1 MNRNHEL
8 WTPEIRQE
16 GGHMIMQNIKKESKI
31 KYVNVDSRFQNEY
44 NLNKLAHFT
53 YELPQKITDVKSIA
67 VRTVEIPMTF
77 FYFSQNRGN
86 TFFKANNTSV
96 QISDGNYTVNSLKDT
111 IQNTLQSDY
120 GNTDINFDINSTNHI
135 VINNPIGSSSD
146 YTISW
151 DVDASGGF
159 QKNNLKASLGWCLG
173 FRQPSYTIPI
183 GTNIISEG
191 VVDIYNIRY
200 LFLVVD
206 EFRSSNPNSFL
217 SPQSSSLLSK
227 NILAR
232 ITLNPAF
239 FPYGSI
245 LTANTFNGYLL
256 SDQRVYSGK
265 TDIQKLKI
273 QLVDE
278 WGIPVDLNQVDF
290 SFCLEIEF
298 E

>member
-1 MNRNHEL
+1 MNRNHDL
-8 WTPEIRQE
+8 WIPEIRQE
-16 GGHMIMQNIKKESKI
+16 GAHMIMQNIKKESKI

-44 NLNKLAHFT
+44 NQNKLANFT

-96 QISDGNYTVNSLKDT
+96 QISDGNNTVISLRDK
-111 IQNTLQSDY
+111 ILNTLQNDY
-120 GNTDINFDINSTNHI
+120 GNYDITFDINSTNNI
-135 VINNPIGSSSD
+135 IIQNDSVTN

-173 FRQPSYTIPI
+173 FRQPSYTIPV

-278 WGIPVDLNQVDF
+278 LGIPVDLNQVDF

>member
-1 MNRNHEL
+1 MNRNHDL
-8 WTPEIRQE
+8 WIPEIRQE
-16 GGHMIMQNIKKESKI
+16 GAHMIMQNIKKESKI

-44 NLNKLAHFT
+44 NQNKLAHFT

-96 QISDGNYTVNSLKDT
+96 QISDGNNTVISLRDK
-111 IQNTLQSDY
+111 ILNTLQNDY
-120 GNTDINFDINSTNHI
+120 GNYDITFDINSTNNI
-135 VINNPIGSSSD
+135 IIQNDSVTN

-173 FRQPSYTIPI
+173 FRQPSYTIPV

-278 WGIPVDLNQVDF
+278 LGIPVDLNQVDF